1 MNRYV
6 RPSLYLTLMLVFAGR
21 AAAVPAVTTTVA
33 IGPRPVAVAVERNTH
48 RVYVAD
54 VELGAVV
61 EYDGAR
67 GALAGPINI
76 GGQPSSLAF
85 DNVGHRLFVG
95 NRDVVGPAVSVV
107 DTATG
112 RAQSFLPAGH
122 RVRGLAF
129 DEGISPAGRLY
140 VGDPD
145 GSDLMLVDG
154 GSGQVTGQVPLGGPP
169 VAIAVNPQ
177 DGEVAV
183 AVQGPAAALMLF
195 DANNQNMN
203 AVPVPI
209 TDGQPVQVAVDSTTG
224 KFFVARGG
232 ANPALLVLRPS
243 STTFD
248 NAIPTAPDV
257 TGLAIDPR
265 TSRIY
270 LSHGA
275 PDLATVIDGASG
287 NPVALLPI
295 GDVPNHAAVDI
306 DSTPTRVYMVDTASG
321 VLSILTDQ

>member
-1 MNRYV
+1 MIRSV
-6 RPSLYLTLMLVFAGR
+6 RFLACLPLLLLFATH
-21 AAAVPAVTTTVA
+21 AAAVPALTDTAA
-33 IGPRPVAVAVERNTH
+33 IGPRPVAVAVERGTH

-54 VELGAVV
+54 VQLGAVV
-61 EYDGAR
+61 EFDGTR
-67 GALAGPINI
+67 GVITGSVNV
-76 GGQPSSLAF
+76 GGQPSSLAV

-95 NRDVVGPAVSVV
+95 NRAGVGPAVSVI
-107 DTATG
+107 DASSG
-112 RAQSFLPAGH
+112 QAQTFLPQGH

-129 DEGISPAGRLY
+129 DETVNRLY

-145 GSDLMLVDG
+145 GNDVMLVDG
-154 GSGQVTGQVPLGGPP
+154 GSGQVTGNLPVGGPP

-177 DGEVAV
+177 DGEVGV
-183 AVQGPAAALMLF
+183 AVQGPAPALVLF
-195 DANNQNMN
+195 GPNDQDMN

-224 KFFVARGG
+224 KFFVARAG
-232 ANPALLVLRPS
+232 ANPALLVLRPN

-248 NAIPTAPDV
+248 NAIPITPDV

-270 LSHGA
+270 MSHGA
-275 PDLATVIDGASG
+275 PELASVVDGASG
-287 NPVALLPI
+287 NPVALLPT
-295 GDVPNHAAVDI
+295 GDVPNHAAVDP

-321 VLSILTDQ
+321 VLSIITDQ

>member
-1 MNRYV
+1 MARYLCLFV
-6 RPSLYLTLMLVFAGR
+6 CVSLCLLFGGR
-21 AAAVPAVTTTVA
+21 AAAVPGLTGTAA
-33 IGPRPVAVAVERNTH
+33 IGPRPVAVAVERGTH

-61 EYDGAR
+61 EFDGAR
-67 GALAGPINI
+67 GAIIGSVNV
-76 GGQPSSLAF
+76 GGQPSSLAI
-85 DNVGHRLFVG
+85 DNTGHRLFVG

-107 DTATG
+107 DTTSG
-112 RAQSFLPAGH
+112 RVQSFLPQGH

-129 DEGISPAGRLY
+129 DETINRLY
-140 VGDPD
+140 VCDPD
-145 GSDLMLVDG
+145 GSDVMMVDG
-154 GSGQVTGQVPLGGPP
+154 GSGQVMGTVPVGGPP
-169 VAIAVNPQ
+169 AGIALNPQ
-177 DGEVAV
+177 DGEVGV
-183 AVQGPAAALMLF
+183 AVQGPAPALVLF
-195 DANNQNMN
+195 GPNNQNSST
-203 AVPVPI
+203 VPVPI

-232 ANPALLVLRPS
+232 ANPALLVLRPN

-270 LSHGA
+270 MSHGA
-275 PDLATVIDGASG
+275 PELATVIDGASG

-295 GDVPNHAAVDI
+295 GDVPNHAAVDL
-306 DSTPTRVYMVDTASG
+306 DSTPTRVYMVDTATG